1 MCPSSYV
8 SNPAEDEYWT
18 DKAIYPGLRTT
29 LQFDEDRAS
38 HGLKTNWVMQ
48 DYRITKK
55 CDCNTE
61 EKIMEKETGPPLA
74 ILEQSS
80 EMDCILRG
88 DYFELNDIID
98 PGSQSSSSANSSCL
112 TVTSDEYFDSM
123 ALLQELNKD
132 IIDQE
137 TKDSSVKFNL
147 SAPLTSTEMFTYPT
161 TSVTPIKIETPLK
174 EASIDCKS
182 LNISKNAF
190 IEGKKEHVSRV
201 KRRRKIKI
209 YVSWLFESI
218 FFKKEDED

>member
-29 LQFDEDRAS
+29 LQFDEGRAS
-38 HGLKTNWVMQ
+38 HGLKTNWLMQ
-48 DYRITKK
+48 DYGITKK
-55 CDCNTE
+55 CDRNTE
-61 EKIMEKETGPPLA
+61 EKIMENKTGHPLV

-88 DYFELNDIID
+88 DYFELNDLID

-123 ALLQELNKD
+123 ALLQELDKD

-137 TKDSSVKFNL
+137 MKDSYVKFNL
-147 SAPLTSTEMFTYPT
+147 SAPLTSTEMFTHPT
-161 TSVTPIKIETPLK
+161 TSVTPINDRNSKRSLK

-190 IEGKKEHVSRV
+190 IEGKKEH
-201 KRRRKIKI
+201 
-209 YVSWLFESI
+209 
-218 FFKKEDED
+218 KEDED